1 MKLGHLV
8 VLIAALILVMSC
20 TPPPPTLTP
29 TPPPLVPTVKP
40 TPTPLPMPMPTP
52 TATPTP
58 APSSTPTPAPA
69 PALQPELIPQDKEVS
84 FSLGPVTITT
94 WDPVTIGPLE
104 NSTNLYFTAKN
115 TGQQPVTL
123 QFRRMES
130 PAPRTTPGFPEWMS
144 HFFMLFPDESFTLQP
159 GGTRTLEFYA
169 SMDLFGSLTARAEL
183 SFGFR
188 LAETGQELTIP
199 ITVVARAQ
207 GLPWPGLSG
216 LPASS
221 TITGRVTSS
230 DGRPVEAGIRMFL
243 LNGENRTR
251 NEKTVDGR
259 FRIEVPSIEDIRA
272 VLGPRQL
279 PYSDID
285 YFLVAE
291 AEGYALGYR
300 AGIAPARGQT
310 LTVDLVL
317 EPIRQSV
324 SYRLVGELATDGP
337 LGYWWVRFA
346 GRGDKVVAVQGQHDQ
361 SDLPGHIIAVDLSG
375 RELWRVPT
383 DKECWGFDVSL
394 DGKLIAASSMGGF
407 LYVVDEQGRLLWK
420 KQIRTGSVR
429 NVRFSP
435 DGNYVYAAGF
445 LFEAATGREVW
456 NVPGYPGEYNSR
468 WSPDGTRIIAA
479 QGGEMVMLS
488 REGQVLWRAEQSL
501 GIDPLFL
508 QIDANY
514 NVYAAGKSRELFSF
528 DGNGKLRWRHRL
540 AQTPNNMNRAMSAD
554 GSLVVAHIF
563 NGILEAFNNT
573 GEPLWRR
580 PVSMDGGWGPGH
592 QGIDVT
598 PDGELIVVAGN
609 WPDSPLGG
617 VFLYDRTGTLLWK
630 HEAPT
635 KPGFAY
641 TGHLTGAQGVAISED
656 KSYIVVA
663 YADSVIRIFQR
674 EP

>member
-1 MKLGHLV
+1 MKLGRLIVLV
-8 VLIAALILVMSC
+8 VALTLVLSC
-20 TPPPPTLTP
+20 TALPPTLTP
-29 TPPPLVPTVKP
+29 TPPSA
-40 TPTPLPMPMPTP
+40 M
-52 TATPTP
+52 PTP
-58 APSSTPTPAPA
+58 APSPTPTPAPA

-130 PAPRTTPGFPEWMS
+130 PAPGTTPGFPEWMS
-144 HFFMLFPDESFTLQP
+144 HFFMLFPEESFTLQP
-159 GGTRTLEFYA
+159 DGTRTLEFYA
-169 SMDLFGSLTARAEL
+169 SMDLSGSLEARAEL
-183 SFGFR
+183 PFVFR

-199 ITVVARAQ
+199 IVVIARTQ
-207 GLPWPGLSG
+207 TLPWHGLDS
-216 LPASS
+216 LPASA
-221 TITGRVTSS
+221 TITGRITSS
-230 DGRPVEAGIRMFL
+230 DGRPVEAGVRMFL
-243 LNGENRTR
+243 LNDKNVTQLVS
-251 NEKTVDGR
+251 TADGC

-272 VLGPRQL
+272 VLGPRRL
-279 PYSDID
+279 PYSNID

-291 AEGYALGYR
+291 AEGYTLGYR
-300 AGIAPARGQT
+300 GGIAPARGQT

-317 EPIRQSV
+317 EPIRQRV

-346 GRGDKVVAVQGQHDQ
+346 GKGDKVVAVQGQHDQ
-361 SDLPGHIIAVDLSG
+361 SDLPGHVIAVDLSG
-375 RELWRVPT
+375 RELWRVST
-383 DKECWGFDVSL
+383 DKECWGFDVSS

-407 LYVVDEQGRLLWK
+407 LYVIDEEGRLLWK
-420 KQIRTGSVR
+420 KQIHTGSVR

-435 DGNYVYAAGF
+435 DGNYVYTAGF

-468 WSPDGTRIIAA
+468 WSPDGTRIVAT
-479 QGGEMVMLS
+479 QGGDIVMLS
-488 REGQVLWRAEQSL
+488 REGQVLWRAEQSI

-528 DGNGKLRWRHRL
+528 DGNGKLRWRQRL
-540 AQTPNNMNRAMSAD
+540 AQTPNNMDRAMSAD
-554 GSLVVAHIF
+554 GSLVVAHTF
-563 NGILEAFNNT
+563 NGILEAFNNA
-573 GEPLWRR
+573 GEPLWQR
-580 PVSMDGGWGPGH
+580 PISMDAMYGPGH

-598 PDGELIVVAGN
+598 PDGELIAVAGN
-609 WPDSPLGG
+609 WADSLKGS
-617 VFLYDRTGTLLWK
+617 VLLYDRTGTLLWK
-630 HEAPT
+630 HEAPM

-641 TGHLTGAQGVAISED
+641 TGHFMGAQSVAISED
-656 KSYIVVA
+656 KCYIAVG